1 MPQCKPKPRSHDG
14 QKCRHDKH
22 AMVQDKKRAYLTL
35 AQSTSNNTPAMR
47 DATLGVARSRENG
60 SWESAVKRF
69 MWEDARSTRSHD
81 FVTILLFL
89 VRSFASANPHLLT
102 GSLSSVSAPP
112 AKLESAKTPDE
123 DFSSAERIVNP

>member
-1 MPQCKPKPRSHDG
+1 M
-14 QKCRHDKH
+14 
-22 AMVQDKKRAYLTL
+22 
-35 AQSTSNNTPAMR
+35 
-47 DATLGVARSRENG
+47 
-60 SWESAVKRF
+60 KRF
-69 MWEDARSTRSHD
+69 VWEDARSTRSHD

-89 VRSFASANPHLLT
+89 VPSFSSANPHLLT

>member
-1 MPQCKPKPRSHDG
+1 
-14 QKCRHDKH
+14 
-22 AMVQDKKRAYLTL
+22 
-35 AQSTSNNTPAMR
+35 MR

-69 MWEDARSTRSHD
+69 VWEDARSTRSHD

-89 VRSFASANPHLLT
+89 VRSFASANPNLLT